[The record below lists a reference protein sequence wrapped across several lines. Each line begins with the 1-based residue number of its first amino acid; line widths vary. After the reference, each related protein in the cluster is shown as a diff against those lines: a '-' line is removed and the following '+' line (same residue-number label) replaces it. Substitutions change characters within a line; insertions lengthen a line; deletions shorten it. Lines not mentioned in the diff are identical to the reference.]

1 MARDPKN
8 PVDNVGQSNMP
19 AFPRS
24 ANADTPAVLV
34 GAIVDP
40 ITGAITGYLPLK
52 VVNNGDGTCTLVTT
66 T

>member
-1 MARDPKN
+1 MA
-8 PVDNVGQSNMP
+8 GQPEDYKGKRALPAMP
-19 AFPRS
+19 YDENS
-24 ANADTPAVLV
+24 KHPAVLM

-40 ITGAITGYLPLK
+40 VTREITGYLPLK